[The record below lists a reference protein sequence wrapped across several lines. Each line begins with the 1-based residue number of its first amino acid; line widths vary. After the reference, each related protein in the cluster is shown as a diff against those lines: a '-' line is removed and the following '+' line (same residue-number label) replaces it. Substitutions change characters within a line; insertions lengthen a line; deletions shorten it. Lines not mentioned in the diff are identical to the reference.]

1 MDRGSDKLAA
11 TTVIDEERKGEMNKE
26 IAIFFSIPFV
36 SRPVTFSRGNVEN
49 VVGRANVVGVVW
61 NGAWEEEQ
69 TYEGK

>member
-1 MDRGSDKLAA
+1 MGA

-49 VVGRANVVGVVW
+49 VVGRANVVGVGMERCVRRRA
-61 NGAWEEEQ
+61 NVRR
-69 TYEGK
+69 KIK